1 MTNSY
6 DDPRYREL
14 REMVRESALV
24 SSIQSVLGWDEVT
37 KMPAK
42 AAPWRAEQISL
53 LAGLA
58 HKKMIDPRL
67 GELLEQ
73 LAEEP
78 AIAENSDSDAAVT
91 VRRLQRTYDKKT
103 KLPES
108 LVKEL
113 SRTASLG
120 QSVWEK
126 ARAEDDFEMFAP
138 TLEKTF
144 ALKREE
150 ADALG
155 WDDCRYDALL
165 DDYEPE
171 AKTAEVRKV
180 LGNLRDELVPLI
192 ESIRVSKSG
201 PDDEIFRQN
210 FPEKIQAPLVRRAA
224 ELIGFDFSRGRLDTT
239 AHPMCTELGPFD
251 CRIMTRF
258 DEHFFPS
265 AFFGVMHEAGHGIYE
280 QGMPTEQFGLPLG
293 MAVSLA
299 IHESQSRL
307 WENLVG
313 RSRAFWEHF
322 LPTAQVAFPE
332 QLGSVS
338 VDQFYQSINVVEPS
352 LIRVEADE
360 ATYNLHI
367 LIRFELEQAL
377 LDEQLSVAELPGAWN
392 DLYEKY
398 LGIRPNNFAEGVLQD
413 VHWSAGLVGYFPT
426 YALGNLCASQF
437 LDAAEAQIGPLSEQF
452 AAGDF
457 GPLRRWL
464 REKIHSQ
471 GQHYFAPELV
481 ERVTGKKLSHDA
493 LLDHL
498 KTKLKPIYDLN

>member
-6 DDPRYREL
+6 DDPRYNQL
-14 REMVRESALV
+14 REMVRESALL
-24 SSIQSVLGWDEVT
+24 SSMQSVLGWDEVT

-42 AAPWRAEQISL
+42 AAPWRADQVSL

-58 HKKMIDPRL
+58 HKKMTDPRL

-73 LAEEP
+73 LAEDP
-78 AIAENSDSDAAVT
+78 AIIEDPDSNAAVT
-91 VRRLQRTYDKKT
+91 VRRLRRTYDKKT
-103 KLPES
+103 KLPDA

-126 ARAEDDFEMFAP
+126 ARADDDFKMFAP

-171 AKTAEVRKV
+171 AKTAELQTV
-180 LGNLRDELVPLI
+180 LCGLRDELVPLL
-192 ESIRVSKSG
+192 ESVRDSRSG
-201 PDDEIFRQN
+201 PDDKIFRQN
-210 FPEKIQAPLVRRAA
+210 FPKNIQDPLVRQAA

-251 CRIMTRF
+251 CRITTRF
-258 DEHFFPS
+258 DEQFLPS

-280 QGMPTEQFGLPLG
+280 QGMCTEQFGLPLG

-313 RSRAFWEHF
+313 RSHAFWEYF
-322 LPTAQVAFPE
+322 LPKAQAAFPE
-332 QLGSVS
+332 QLGPISL
-338 VDQFYQSINVVEPS
+338 DQFYHSINVVEPS
-352 LIRVEADE
+352 LVRVEADE

-377 LDEQLSVAELPGAWN
+377 LDEQLSVADLPGAWN

-398 LGIRPNNFAEGVLQD
+398 LGIRPKNFAEGVLQD

-426 YALGNLCASQF
+426 YAIGNLCASQF
-437 LDAAEAQIGPLSEQF
+437 FAAAENEVGPLSEQF

-457 GPLRRWL
+457 GPLRGWL

-471 GQHYFAPELV
+471 GQRYFAPELV
-481 ERVTGKKLSHDA
+481 ERVTGKPLSHDA

-498 KTKLKPIYDLN
+498 KTKLKPLYDLN